1 MASGALLGALV
12 LLGCSPDRT
21 DERVLYANALDSID
35 DVLTRTGTTFDA
47 TTSSDGHGSIR
58 IEASGPATIRL
69 AEVEPPDA
77 EDAVL
82 VYRGHLRTEDL
93 QGQAYLEMWCSVPG
107 MGEFF
112 SRALHAPL
120 NGTTEWST
128 QETPFL
134 LEEGQRAG
142 MVRLNVVMTG
152 PGVVWVD
159 DVELVQSAR

>member
-1 MASGALLGALV
+1 MASGTLLGALV

-120 NGTTEWST
+120 SGTTEWST

-134 LEEGQRAG
+134 LEEGQRART
-142 MVRLNVVMTG
+142 VRLNVVMTG

-159 DVELVQSAR
+159 DVELAQAGR